1 MKLKR
6 ITAIAVAALIG
17 LGLYAAPE
25 EITVLAY
32 NQRDESSLVAQL
44 YKDFTKET
52 GIKVTV
58 LPIPGSTAD
67 YQKKIDISLA
77 SGDQTDIFFATNPID
92 YVKNIINGNVMP
104 IDDLAKAAKIDL
116 DAAYGKYVNRYQG
129 KVYGIP
135 QSPTYWAVFYN
146 KKIFDDAGMPYPKGF
161 WTWDQF
167 LATAKKLTNPA
178 KRIYGVFEPGFDA
191 YSYLIANQKG
201 VDGYKA
207 DGTSNF
213 DDPAFVDSVQFL
225 ADLGLKYKVMPS
237 YLESDSKK
245 LPAESFVT
253 GAYAMCYTGSWLFSQ
268 LSDTTKYPR
277 DWKWGIAQM
286 PVPDAKSKNNVGAI
300 SYVMINK
307 NAKNPAAALKLAD
320 YFGKNIYKYTNEP
333 PAIADFSKDDYAKLF
348 KDIAAASGGSVTASD
363 IYDAIIGNGLG
374 FRPEKIT
381 GSVAAQYKA
390 IILKETAL
398 TYIGQR
404 PAKDSCAEIKKQV
417 DEAIKAAMAK

>member
-1 MKLKR
+1 MSVKR
-6 ITAIAVAALIG
+6 LALSAVALLIG
-17 LGLYAAPE
+17 MQVFAAPE
-25 EITVLAY
+25 EVTVLAY
-32 NQRDESSLVAQL
+32 NQRDEASLAGQL
-44 YKDFTKET
+44 YKDFTKDT

-67 YQKKIDISLA
+67 YQKKVDISFA
-77 SGDQTDIFFATNPID
+77 SGDTTDIFFATNPID
-92 YVKNIINGNVMP
+92 YVKNVINGNALAL
-104 IDDLAKAAKIDL
+104 DDLAKSAKLDL
-116 DAAYGKYVNRYQG
+116 DASYGKYVNRYKG

-146 KKIFDDAGMPYPKGF
+146 KKIFDDAGVPYPKGY

-167 LATAKKLTNPA
+167 LATAKKLTNPS
-178 KRIYGVFEPGFDA
+178 KKIYGVFTPGFDA
-191 YSYLIANQKG
+191 YSYLLANQKG

-207 DGTSNF
+207 DGSSNF
-213 DDPAFVDSVQFL
+213 DDPAFIDSVQFL
-225 ADLGLKYKVMPS
+225 ADLGLKHKVMPS
-237 YLESDSKK
+237 YLEADSKK
-245 LPAESFVT
+245 LPAESFVQ
-253 GAYAMCYTGSWLFSQ
+253 GNYAMCYTGSWLFSQ
-268 LSDTTKYPR
+268 LSDTAKYPR
-277 DWKWGIAQM
+277 DWKWGITQI

-307 NAKNPAAALKLAD
+307 NAKNAAAALKLAD

-333 PAIADFSKDDYAKLF
+333 PAVADFSKDDYNKLF

-363 IYDAIIGNGLG
+363 IYDAVIGNGLG

-390 IILKETAL
+390 IILKEVAV

-404 PAKDSCAEIKKQV
+404 SAADTCKEIKKQV
-417 DEAIKAAMAK
+417 DEVIKATAVK